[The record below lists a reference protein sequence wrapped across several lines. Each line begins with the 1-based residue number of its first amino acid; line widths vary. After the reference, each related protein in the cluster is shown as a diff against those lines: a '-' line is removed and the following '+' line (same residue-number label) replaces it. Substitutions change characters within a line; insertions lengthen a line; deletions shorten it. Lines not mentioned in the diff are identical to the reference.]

1 MEDKDKLIKEAV
13 THIERSI
20 SILDDIIKQSDMNV
34 KLIRSWLDRNPDIN
48 GR

>member
-1 MEDKDKLIKEAV
+1 MDKDQALKEAII
-13 THIERSI
+13 HIERSI